1 MYARNADVI
10 LTRTNPAT
18 ANKCGK
24 EVMNMDDAAREA
36 RNKYKRDWYRR
47 NREKQREYERRYWE
61 RKADSYKKKTEEIG
75 KDGK

>member
-1 MYARNADVI
+1 
-10 LTRTNPAT
+10 
-18 ANKCGK
+18 
-24 EVMNMDDAAREA
+24 MDDAAREA